1 MDDLK
6 LLEQRM
12 LLETVDL
19 MYLYKVITLEEK
31 NVMET
36 RIKVQE

>member
-31 NVMET
+31 NVMEN
-36 RIKVQE
+36 RIKGQE

>member
-12 LLETVDL
+12 LLETDDL

-36 RIKVQE
+36 RIKGQE

>member
-36 RIKVQE
+36 RIKGQE